1 MMITALIARLIP
13 TALAAGT
20 STFSDVPA
28 SHTCYEDIQWAAD
41 NGIVNGYNGKFNP
54 DGKITV
60 EQYCTMLSRSV
71 PENEQDTGD
80 LGAAKDSMLYHLR
93 RVVRRGWTG
102 YGAELELQKDRTIK
116 AGNAWNYAL
125 TATGTQVYSGRL
137 YGANPNT
144 NIDGMR
150 TAKELG
156 LATKDADATEI
167 ITRAQAVSIIHA
179 ALTNTKVAQEPPIVT
194 EMKGVVKDLP
204 QSAINDFYAD
214 MAKVPEPIRK
224 AFIAD
229 GWKICFDTGKI
240 NEYSDKSGIYG
251 IGGMTD
257 YSEKTIYLAT
267 ARSLLHEM
275 GHYYQEKIKTTGIDR
290 NVYSTFETI
299 RSKEKWSGTLYS
311 SNRQTN
317 GAEFFADAFSYYVTN
332 GIVRADPAGTDAKAK
347 LQSQKYFDDLAAK
360 GWLFTR

>member
-1 MMITALIARLIP
+1 MRNYINQRGRLAVLVSAMMITAMIAGLIP

-20 STFSDVPA
+20 LTFSDVPA

-41 NGIVNGYNGKFNP
+41 NGIVNGYNGKFTP

-60 EQYCTMLSRSV
+60 EQYCTMLSRSI
-71 PENEQDTGD
+71 PEDEQDTGN

-93 RVVRRGWTG
+93 RVVRHGWTG
-102 YGAELELQKDRTIK
+102 YGAELELQKDRTIQ

-125 TATGTQVYSGRL
+125 TASGTQVYSGRL

-179 ALTNTKVAQEPPIVT
+179 ALTNTKAAQEPPIVT

-229 GWKICFDTGKI
+229 GWKICFDTGKSMNTRI
-240 NEYSDKSGIYG
+240 KV
-251 IGGMTD
+251 
-257 YSEKTIYLAT
+257 AFT
-267 ARSLLHEM
+267 AL
-275 GHYYQEKIKTTGIDR
+275 T
-290 NVYSTFETI
+290 
-299 RSKEKWSGTLYS
+299 
-311 SNRQTN
+311 
-317 GAEFFADAFSYYVTN
+317 A
-332 GIVRADPAGTDAKAK
+332 
-347 LQSQKYFDDLAAK
+347 
-360 GWLFTR
+360 

>member
-1 MMITALIARLIP
+1 M
-13 TALAAGT
+13 
-20 STFSDVPA
+20 TFSDVPE
-28 SHTCYEDIQWAAD
+28 SHACYEDIQWAAD
-41 NGIVNGYNGKFNP
+41 NSIVNGYNGKFNP

-60 EQYCTMLSRSV
+60 EQYCTMLSRSI
-71 PENEQDTGD
+71 PEDEQDTGD
-80 LGAAKDSMLYHLR
+80 LGVSKDAMLYHLR
-93 RVVRRGWTG
+93 RVVRHGWTG
-102 YGAELELQKDRTIK
+102 YGAELELQKDRTIQ

-125 TATGTQVYSGRL
+125 TASGTQVYSGRL

-179 ALTNTKVAQEPPIVT
+179 ALTNTKAAQEPPIVT
-194 EMKGVVKDLP
+194 EMKSVVKDLP

-251 IGGMTD
+251 IDGMTV

-317 GAEFFADAFSYYVTN
+317 GAEFFADAFSYYVTH
-332 GIVRADPAGTDAKAK
+332 GIVRADPAGTDAKAT
-347 LQSQKYFDDLAAK
+347 LQSQEYFDELAAK

>member
-1 MMITALIARLIP
+1 
-13 TALAAGT
+13 
-20 STFSDVPA
+20 
-28 SHTCYEDIQWAAD
+28 
-41 NGIVNGYNGKFNP
+41 
-54 DGKITV
+54 
-60 EQYCTMLSRSV
+60 MLSRSI

-80 LGAAKDSMLYHLR
+80 LGAAKNSMLYHLR

-156 LATKDADATEI
+156 LAAKDADATEI

-179 ALTNTKVAQEPPIVT
+179 ALTNTKAAQEPPIVT

-251 IGGMTD
+251 IGGMTV

-299 RSKEKWSGTLYS
+299 HSKEKWSGTLYS

-347 LQSQKYFDDLAAK
+347 LQSQEYFDDLAAK